1 LYSVKHALE
10 CIKTR
15 NSVVARVDGQPYTA
29 TGTAG
34 SISNAKEVLVGAK
47 KTNPFDDMFE
57 GEMDFVSIQIVDGA
71 Q

>member
-1 LYSVKHALE
+1 
-10 CIKTR
+10 
-15 NSVVARVDGQPYTA
+15 VARVDYELNGKSYTK
-29 TGTAG
+29 TGSAG

-57 GEMDFVSIQIVDGA
+57 GEMDFVSIQIDDGA